1 MACDP
6 QSAATEWLS
15 SLTFAINSGEALQVS
30 KLFLPTAGCAIFLS
44 LPGTT
49 VPIPATPDVGVE
61 LAFTFECR
69 HGHAR
74 AHARLL
80 RDPNGAF
87 KALSLFVDL
96 ADLAGYEEVPTMPLR
111 DDLTGTGRDMQTEFE
126 DWVQEVETEPY
137 VLIVGAGQ
145 TGLNIA
151 ARLKQMK
158 IRALVIDRNAR
169 IGDTWRNR
177 YPTLTLHTI
186 KRHHTLLYHPYP
198 DNWPEY
204 TPRDKLADWLELYA
218 TIQDLVVWTSAE
230 FKGRPTYD
238 HDSKDWDVTVIREGF
253 EVKLRPAHI
262 ILATGTLG
270 EPNVPDVPGME
281 HFAGEVLH
289 SHEFPG
295 AAPFVGKRVI
305 VVGAGNS
312 SIDVCQDLVLRGAQA
327 VTMIQRSSTCV
338 MSRDYIGRMQ
348 RAGFPEGIP
357 LDVADFKFSSFP
369 LGLLRK
375 LMIADQQS
383 AWDAEKELHDKLRK
397 GGVKLNMG
405 PEGQGLPILVT
416 ERGTGYWLDKGGADL
431 IAEGKIRVKSGI
443 SVDKFTEQSV
453 LLSDGSEL
461 EADAVIFATGYTN
474 MRDSN
479 AELFGEEV
487 IRQTDQVYGIDE
499 EGEIR
504 GSYRPSGYPGLWFA
518 SGDFYVSRTMSKP
531 LAIQLKAIQ
540 LGLLEHNGR
549 RDGATDIGV

>member
-1 MACDP
+1 M
-6 QSAATEWLS
+6 
-15 SLTFAINSGEALQVS
+15 
-30 KLFLPTAGCAIFLS
+30 
-44 LPGTT
+44 
-49 VPIPATPDVGVE
+49 
-61 LAFTFECR
+61 
-69 HGHAR
+69 
-74 AHARLL
+74 
-80 RDPNGAF
+80 
-87 KALSLFVDL
+87 
-96 ADLAGYEEVPTMPLR
+96 
-111 DDLTGTGRDMQTEFE
+111 
-126 DWVQEVETEPY
+126 
-137 VLIVGAGQ
+137 
-145 TGLNIA
+145 
-151 ARLKQMK
+151 
-158 IRALVIDRNAR
+158 
-169 IGDTWRNR
+169 
-177 YPTLTLHTI
+177 
-186 KRHHTLLYHPYP
+186 LYHPYP

-270 EPNVPDVPGME
+270 EPNVPDIPGME

-295 AAPFVGKRVI
+295 AAPFVGKRVV

-348 RAGFPEGIP
+348 RAGFPEGIS

-416 ERGTGYWLDKGGADL
+416 ERGTGTSISLLFATLRSSLMASFCQVTVSLSLWLSSPPRNGCNVFAGLDKGGADL

-461 EADAVIFATGYTN
+461 EADAVIFA
-474 MRDSN
+474 
-479 AELFGEEV
+479 
-487 IRQTDQVYGIDE
+487 
-499 EGEIR
+499 
-504 GSYRPSGYPGLWFA
+504 
-518 SGDFYVSRTMSKP
+518 
-531 LAIQLKAIQ
+531 
-540 LGLLEHNGR
+540 
-549 RDGATDIGV
+549 

>member
-1 MACDP
+1 M
-6 QSAATEWLS
+6 
-15 SLTFAINSGEALQVS
+15 
-30 KLFLPTAGCAIFLS
+30 
-44 LPGTT
+44 
-49 VPIPATPDVGVE
+49 
-61 LAFTFECR
+61 
-69 HGHAR
+69 
-74 AHARLL
+74 
-80 RDPNGAF
+80 
-87 KALSLFVDL
+87 
-96 ADLAGYEEVPTMPLR
+96 
-111 DDLTGTGRDMQTEFE
+111 
-126 DWVQEVETEPY
+126 
-137 VLIVGAGQ
+137 
-145 TGLNIA
+145 
-151 ARLKQMK
+151 
-158 IRALVIDRNAR
+158 
-169 IGDTWRNR
+169 
-177 YPTLTLHTI
+177 
-186 KRHHTLLYHPYP
+186 LYHPYP

-270 EPNVPDVPGME
+270 EPNVPDIPGME
-281 HFAGEVLH
+281 HFAGEVPAPTTTTRL
-289 SHEFPG
+289 PTKG
-295 AAPFVGKRVI
+295 AAP
-305 VVGAGNS
+305 GNS
-312 SIDVCQDLVLRGAQA
+312 CECRTSIDVCQDLVLRGAQA

-348 RAGFPEGIP
+348 RAGFPEGIS

-416 ERGTGYWLDKGGADL
+416 ERGTGTSISLLFATLRSSLMASFCQVTVSLSLWLSSPPRNGCNVFAGLDKGGADL

-461 EADAVIFATGYTN
+461 EADAVIFA
-474 MRDSN
+474 
-479 AELFGEEV
+479 
-487 IRQTDQVYGIDE
+487 
-499 EGEIR
+499 
-504 GSYRPSGYPGLWFA
+504 
-518 SGDFYVSRTMSKP
+518 
-531 LAIQLKAIQ
+531 
-540 LGLLEHNGR
+540 
-549 RDGATDIGV
+549 